1 MLCMS
6 EVYKILVVDDEPDIR
21 QLLKIVLEQE
31 GYAVTEAENG
41 EQALALVKSD
51 PSLSLIIMD
60 IMMPVMNG
68 VNAATEIRAIS
79 TLPILFLTAKSA
91 DSDKVMAFGSGG
103 DDYIVKPFY
112 ATDLKLR
119 VSALLRRW
127 ELYRNLQDKTA
138 KPEELGGELE
148 ILAEEKAV
156 CRGGERIPLT
166 EKEYE
171 LLHLMHSQRGRTFSP
186 VELYETIWQE
196 TYLPSS
202 SNTVLVHIANLRK
215 KLGEDQSIIRT
226 VWGKGYVID

>member
-1 MLCMS
+1 MP
-6 EVYKILVVDDEPDIR
+6 ETYKILVVDDEPDIR
-21 QLLKIVLEQE
+21 HLLCIVLEKE
-31 GYAVTEAENG
+31 GYTVIEAENG
-41 EQALALVKSD
+41 EQALELIRSD
-51 PSLSLIIMD
+51 PDFSLIIMD

-68 VNAATEIRAIS
+68 VSAAAEIRAIS
-79 TLPILFLTAKSA
+79 SLPILFLTAKSA
-91 DSDKVMAFGSGG
+91 DQDKVLAFGSGG

-127 ELYRNLQDKTA
+127 NTYRNMREQSAETEA
-138 KPEELGGELE
+138 LGRELE
-148 ILAEEKAV
+148 INAEQKTVYRHGEK
-156 CRGGERIPLT
+156 IFLT
-166 EKEYE
+166 EKEFE
-171 LLHLMHSQRGRTFSP
+171 LLSLRQSQRGRTFSP

-215 KLGEDQSIIRT
+215 KLGEDQNIIRT

>member
-1 MLCMS
+1 MS
-6 EVYKILVVDDEPDIR
+6 DSYKILVVDDEPDIR
-21 QLLKIVLEQE
+21 QLLKIVLEKE
-31 GYAVTEAENG
+31 GYSVIEAENG
-41 EQALALVKSD
+41 ERAVEIVRDDS
-51 PSLSLIIMD
+51 SLSLVIMD

-68 VNAATEIRAIS
+68 ISAAEAIRES
-79 TLPILFLTAKSA
+79 SSLPILFLTAKSA
-91 DSDKVMAFGSGG
+91 DSDKVLAFGSGG

-119 VSALLRRW
+119 VNAMLRRW
-127 ELYRNLQDKTA
+127 SMFRDLHEKTTEA
-138 KPEELGGELE
+138 SGEITHELE
-148 ILAEEKAV
+148 INAEEKTV
-156 CRGGERIPLT
+156 IRQGERVFLT

-171 LLHLMHSQRGRTFSP
+171 LFTLMHSQRGRTFSP
-186 VELYETIWQE
+186 IELYETIWQE

>member
-1 MLCMS
+1 MP
-6 EVYKILVVDDEPDIR
+6 ETYKILVVDDEPDIR
-21 QLLKIVLEQE
+21 HLLGIVLEKE
-31 GYAVTEAENG
+31 GYTVIEAENG
-41 EQALALVKSD
+41 EQALELVRSD
-51 PSLSLIIMD
+51 PDFSLIIMD

-68 VNAATEIRAIS
+68 VSAAKEIRAIS
-79 TLPILFLTAKSA
+79 SLPILFLTAKSA
-91 DSDKVMAFGSGG
+91 DQDKMLAFGSGG

-127 ELYRNLQDKTA
+127 NTYRSMSEPVRTEVPGRK
-138 KPEELGGELE
+138 LE
-148 ILAEEKAV
+148 INAEEKTV
-156 CRGGERIPLT
+156 YRQGEKIFLT

-171 LLHLMHSQRGRTFSP
+171 LLSLLQSRRGHTFSP

-215 KLGEDQSIIRT
+215 KLGEEQNIIRT

>member
-1 MLCMS
+1 MP
-6 EVYKILVVDDEPDIR
+6 ETYKILVVDDEPDIR
-21 QLLKIVLEQE
+21 HLLGIVLEKE
-31 GYAVTEAENG
+31 GYTVIEAENG
-41 EQALALVKSD
+41 EQALELVRSD
-51 PSLSLIIMD
+51 PDFSLIIMD

-68 VNAATEIRAIS
+68 VNAAAEIRAIS
-79 TLPILFLTAKSA
+79 SLPILFLTAKSA
-91 DSDKVMAFGSGG
+91 DQDKVLAFGSGG

-127 ELYRNLQDKTA
+127 NTYQNMREQSA
-138 KPEELGGELE
+138 EAEALGRELE
-148 ILAEEKAV
+148 INAEEKTV
-156 CRGGERIPLT
+156 YRQGEKIFLT
-166 EKEYE
+166 EKEFE
-171 LLHLMHSQRGRTFSP
+171 LLSLLQSQRGRTFSP

-215 KLGEDQSIIRT
+215 KLGEDQNVIRT

>member
-1 MLCMS
+1 MP
-6 EVYKILVVDDEPDIR
+6 ETYKILVVDDEPDIR
-21 QLLKIVLEQE
+21 HLLGIVLEKE
-31 GYAVTEAENG
+31 GYTVIEAENG
-41 EQALALVKSD
+41 EQALELVRSD
-51 PSLSLIIMD
+51 PDFSLIIMD

-68 VNAATEIRAIS
+68 VSAATEIRAIS
-79 TLPILFLTAKSA
+79 SLPILFLTAKSA
-91 DSDKVMAFGSGG
+91 DQDKMLAFGSGG

-127 ELYRNLQDKTA
+127 NTYRSMSEPVRTEVPGRK
-138 KPEELGGELE
+138 LE
-148 ILAEEKAV
+148 INAEEKTV
-156 CRGGERIPLT
+156 YRQGEKIFLT

-171 LLHLMHSQRGRTFSP
+171 LLSLLQSRRGHTFSP

-215 KLGEDQSIIRT
+215 KLGEEQNIIRT

>member
-1 MLCMS
+1 MP
-6 EVYKILVVDDEPDIR
+6 EQYKILVVDDEPDIR
-21 QLLKIVLEQE
+21 QLLCIVLEKE
-31 GYAVTEAENG
+31 GYSVIEAENG
-41 EQALALVKSD
+41 EQALELVRSD
-51 PSLSLIIMD
+51 PDFSLIIMD

-68 VNAATEIRAIS
+68 VSAAAEIRAIS
-79 TLPILFLTAKSA
+79 SLPILFLTAKSA
-91 DSDKVMAFGSGG
+91 DQDKVLAFGSGG

-127 ELYRNLQDKTA
+127 NTYRSVREQSAEN
-138 KPEELGGELE
+138 EIIGRELE
-148 ILAEEKAV
+148 INPEEKAV
-156 CRGGERIPLT
+156 YRQGEKIFLT
-166 EKEYE
+166 EKEFE
-171 LLHLMHSQRGRTFSP
+171 LLSLLHSRRGRTFSP

-215 KLGEDQSIIRT
+215 KLGEDQNIIRT